1 MAIKSQ
7 QDIKNENKAKS
18 DRVPKS
24 MEDKQISKPPT
35 GQNQTSVVKHPVSNP
50 VGKDKHPV
58 SQNSANPVSLTERVD
73 AIEEYL
79 TRVDKAFEAVSEEL
93 VNVKTFVKVMQDMDA
108 EISKL
113 TGDIVRLTKIQE
125 DRYIE
130 LATAANITN
139 EKIETLDKY
148 IPVFVDNKLKD
159 YFEEISQD
167 DEDPKSE

>member
-7 QDIKNENKAKS
+7 QDIKNENKAKGE
-18 DRVPKS
+18 RVPKS
-24 MEDKQISKPPT
+24 MENKLISKNPDTKNPVS
-35 GQNQTSVVKHPVSNP
+35 QKSANPVSSVSNPVSNP
-50 VGKDKHPV
+50 V
-58 SQNSANPVSLTERVD
+58 SINERVN

-79 TRVDKAFEAVSEEL
+79 TGVDKAFEAVSEEL
-93 VNVKTFVKVMQDMDA
+93 VNVKTFVKVMQDMDT

-113 TGDIVRLTKIQE
+113 TGDIIRLTKIQE
-125 DRYIE
+125 ERYIE
-130 LATAANITN
+130 LATAANIAN

-167 DEDPKSE
+167 DEDTKSE

>member
-7 QDIKNENKAKS
+7 QDVKNENKAKGE
-18 DRVPKS
+18 RVPKS
-24 MEDKQISKPPT
+24 MENKLISKNPDAQTPT
-35 GQNQTSVVKHPVSNP
+35 SGVKKPVSNP
-50 VGKDKHPV
+50 V
-58 SQNSANPVSLTERVD
+58 SQTSANPVSINDRVD

-79 TRVDKAFEAVSEEL
+79 TRVDKAFEAISEEL
-93 VNVKTFVKVMQDMDA
+93 VNVKTFVKVMQDMDT

-125 DRYIE
+125 ERYIE
-130 LATAANITN
+130 LATAANIAN

-167 DEDPKSE
+167 EDTKSE

>member
-1 MAIKSQ
+1 MSIKSQ
-7 QDIKNENKAKS
+7 QDIKNENKAKGE
-18 DRVPKS
+18 RVPKS
-24 MEDKQISKPPT
+24 MENKIISKNPDAQNPT
-35 GQNQTSVVKHPVSNP
+35 SGVKKPVSNP
-50 VGKDKHPV
+50 ASNPV
-58 SQNSANPVSLTERVD
+58 SQTSTNPVSLNERVNI
-73 AIEEYL
+73 IEEYL

-130 LATAANITN
+130 LATAANIAN

-167 DEDPKSE
+167 DEEPKSE